1 MRTEVRANRLELNGA
16 GLAVV
21 KEAGVLVGDVLIL
34 TFMWG
39 WSVDDLLAYY
49 PELTQE
55 MVNAAFEYAA
65 ENPDTPEGLFYFS
78 VDVFPLLAAA
88 GWL

>member
-1 MRTEVRANRLELNGA
+1 MQTEVRAGCLELNRA
-16 GLAVV
+16 GLAVI

-55 MVNAAFEYAA
+55 MVNAAYEYAA
-65 ENPDTPEGLFYFS
+65 ERPETPEGLFYFS
-78 VDVFPLLAAA
+78 VEIFPLLAAA